1 LPSDAALALVVAEDS
16 LWHAQ
21 STTGPRSTLL
31 ARAAAM
37 AAADVVK
44 SAAVSDRDRL
54 RANQIRETSQILL
67 TVRLIEEASEALA
80 DASKVVEPNRLGF
93 ARLAIER
100 ASEALDYSDDLEPK
114 VIAVARRIIV
124 RAMTSSA

>member
-1 LPSDAALALVVAEDS
+1 MPSDAALALVVAEDS

-21 STTGPRSTLL
+21 SMTGPRSTLL

-67 TVRLIEEASEALA
+67 TVRLIEEASETPVDWPRQGRQAGVGRQA
-80 DASKVVEPNRLGF
+80 WSRLRPEGE
-93 ARLAIER
+93 ER
-100 ASEALDYSDDLEPK
+100 G
-114 VIAVARRIIV
+114 VAVTDQ
-124 RAMTSSA
+124 RAHRDN